1 MTYALICHKRNKQ
14 KNISTNH
21 LIKLHGWSA
30 HATYQIHMAVI
41 HDYPHA
47 FQNKS
52 SQRGGRGVIT
62 TSFSV
67 VSWQVDSATWTNFF
81 LCATEK
87 LIVPTL
93 SITGGGY
100 KSDYRN
106 ITNVIFP
113 ASRAAFAVYQCD
125 IGDSCL
131 LCSSEAEIHRFGK
144 LKRTKAEKKKKG
156 IEREKTIAKSG
167 TSDLLRSPKHRQEQF
182 HFEMYNVI
190 SISPFVPF
198 RRFSSMCTREG
209 VRPVRLSKPPLFE
222 LS

>member
-1 MTYALICHKRNKQ
+1 MWYIHSSVIKERTKKHFYQSSNKTARLKCTCNLSNPYGRNSRLSTHVSKQ
-14 KNISTNH
+14 IEST
-21 LIKLHGWSA
+21 
-30 HATYQIHMAVI
+30 
-41 HDYPHA
+41 
-47 FQNKS
+47 
-52 SQRGGRGVIT
+52 GGRGVIT

-144 LKRTKAEKKKKG
+144 RTKAEQKKKKG
-156 IEREKTIAKSG
+156 IEREKTISKSG

-209 VRPVRLSKPPLFE
+209 VRPVRLSRPPLFE